1 MKEQLVAVSETDL
14 TDFERQMKLEEN
26 AYQAAIE
33 RWQVKTE
40 EMLKRGIGFKIKKL
54 TELKEILWDWHTKLV
69 PLIAEELERVEIFK
83 DGK

>member
-1 MKEQLVAVSETDL
+1 MKEQLVAVGEREL
-14 TDFERQMKLEEN
+14 TNFERQMKLEEN

-33 RWQVKTE
+33 RWQIKTE

-54 TELKEILWDWHTKLV
+54 DELKEILWSWHTKLV
-69 PLIAEELERVEIFK
+69 PLIAEELERVEILK